1 MSSTSALIACMAVLV
16 AMQVVA
22 NEPVSDD
29 GQVAKPAE
37 KGGRVV
43 QEMKIAA
50 PSMSEEDQ
58 YGYTMPD
65 QYRCD
70 ACKVVTHHLTE
81 VLKRKNRRLQEWEYH
96 EVFDETCAKEFSGYG
111 VSVING
117 ENVLS
122 GPAIKRDSVEA
133 GMGSIQMGGE
143 TWEKRLG
150 EICRKFVYEKIG
162 EDEVYDLFKSK
173 GEVSSDLCFSE
184 TRDCKRTVLGPEVA
198 PKEEKKAQKE
208 KNSKSAK
215 KKQGGGADG
224 AYHYDAKSANMDVK
238 TFMAKLAKKQGFVD
252 GWYTKKRSFAEW
264 EELFVQASK
273 RISENQ
279 FVTV

>member
-1 MSSTSALIACMAVLV
+1 MSSNSLLLACMAVIV
-16 AMQVVA
+16 ALQVVA
-22 NEPVSDD
+22 NEPVGDN

-37 KGGRVV
+37 NGGRVV
-43 QEMKIAA
+43 QEMSIAA

-122 GPAIKRDSVEA
+122 GPGIKRDSVGA

-150 EICRKFVYEKIG
+150 EICRKFVYEKVG

-208 KNSKSAK
+208 KKSKSAK
-215 KKQGGGADG
+215 KQGEAF
-224 AYHYDAKSANMDVK
+224 HYDAKSAPMDVK